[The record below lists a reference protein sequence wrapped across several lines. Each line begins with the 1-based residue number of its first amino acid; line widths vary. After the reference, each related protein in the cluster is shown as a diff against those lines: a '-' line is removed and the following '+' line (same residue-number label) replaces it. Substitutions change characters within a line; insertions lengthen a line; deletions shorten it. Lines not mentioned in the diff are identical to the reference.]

1 MTDGRLPVLIIK
13 VLFHLQ
19 TALGNSTDRFQH
31 GKLNNF
37 ITRHLFYY
45 ITRFSCFYKIIPSS
59 ERVEGT
65 LDRGPWKEFEKFQF
79 VLSVV
84 SLDQSV
90 VPQDV
95 DQSQLHYNHGIPLTN
110 AVSRSLAECQKR
122 ELVGVLG
129 LGKIIRVK
137 NSRVVEA
144 RVSLNLLHSFIEE
157 GKVDN
162 LSLSYDVIRAG
173 NLIILGA
180 FSLEKMSKRMVE
192 SQGFVDNI
200 VQILHVLD
208 VFKSNLLTIANYI
221 GNFFSNL
228 RKELRLEKF

>member
-1 MTDGRLPVLIIK
+1 MWFVSTYFVFN
-13 VLFHLQ
+13 FH
-19 TALGNSTDRFQH
+19 H
-31 GKLNNF
+31 
-37 ITRHLFYY
+37 Y
-45 ITRFSCFYKIIPSS
+45 PSS
-59 ERVEGT
+59 ERLEGT
-65 LDRGPWKEFEKFQF
+65 LDRGTREEFEKFQF
-79 VLSVV
+79 VLSVD

-90 VPQDV
+90 APEYV
-95 DQSQLHYNHGIPLTN
+95 DQSQLHHNHGVPLTN
-110 AVSRSLAECQKR
+110 AVPRSLPECQER
-122 ELVGVLG
+122 EKVWVPV

-144 RVSLNLLHSFIEE
+144 RVSLNLLHPFIEE

-192 SQGFVDNI
+192 SQRFVDNI
-200 VQILHVLD
+200 VEILHLLN

>member
-1 MTDGRLPVLIIK
+1 M
-13 VLFHLQ
+13 
-19 TALGNSTDRFQH
+19 
-31 GKLNNF
+31 
-37 ITRHLFYY
+37 
-45 ITRFSCFYKIIPSS
+45 
-59 ERVEGT
+59 EGT
-65 LDRGPWKEFEKFQF
+65 LDRGPRKEFEKFEF

-95 DQSQLHYNHGIPLTN
+95 DQSQLHYNHGISLTN

-122 ELVGVLG
+122 ELVGVLV
-129 LGKIIRVK
+129 LGKIIWVE
-137 NSRVVEA
+137 NTGIVEA
-144 RVSLNLLHSFIEE
+144 RVPLDLLHPFIEK
-157 GKVDN
+157 GKVNN
-162 LSLSYDVIRAG
+162 LALSYDVIRAG

-192 SQGFVDNI
+192 SQRFVDNI
-200 VQILHVLD
+200 VEILHLLN

-228 RKELRLEKF
+228 NGMRYI